1 MSNNSSQ
8 LHPSQLSNGI
18 LLPSVVFKFIAMII
32 GVGGN
37 ITVIIYTI
45 IFNRQKTA
53 TSYLVGN
60 LALADLLMCLTF
72 YPIWIMEVIQTMLN
86 IESNQNLFCKF
97 SRSSSHAFLFASVG
111 TLLAITVD
119 RYLYIIRPLKYPL
132 IVTKRRVFTCILG
145 IWLTT
150 CSIFLMFVIFV
161 RRSDE
166 KLRSFCSLNFYVHH
180 FMVAFVAYLP
190 MCLLLILN
198 VCILI
203 IAEKQ
208 RKRILAE
215 TVIPPPSCNDKT
227 GNRLASINRFFH
239 ALKAVKTFG
248 IVFAV
253 LVFCVITPAVAGRVI
268 FESSCTGSCRQ
279 LWFVVFHYELYGINS
294 IVNAFIYGMRHI
306 KYRKAHGQILIKI
319 FSCNKQDG

>member
-1 MSNNSSQ
+1 MTNNSSQ
-8 LHPSQLSNGI
+8 LHTSQLSNGI
-18 LLPSVVFKFIAMII
+18 LLPTVVFKFIAMII
-32 GVGGN
+32 GVVGN

-45 IFNRQKTA
+45 FLNRQKTA

-60 LALADLLMCLTF
+60 LALADVLMCLTF
-72 YPIWIMEVIQTMLN
+72 YPIWIIEFIQTIMN
-86 IESNQNLFCKF
+86 IESDQNLFCKF
-97 SRSSSHAFLFASVG
+97 SRSSSYAFLFASVG

-166 KLRSFCSLNFYVHH
+166 KLRSFCTLDFYIQH

-190 MCLLLILN
+190 LCLILILY
-198 VCILI
+198 VCVLI
-203 IAEKQ
+203 VAGKQ

-215 TVIPPPSCNDKT
+215 TMVPLTPCNKGT
-227 GNRLASINRFFH
+227 GNKMATINRFFH

-253 LVFCVITPAVAGRVI
+253 LAFCVVTPAVAGQVI

-306 KYRKAHGQILIKI
+306 KYRKAHGQILFKI
-319 FSCNKQDG
+319 FSCIKQDE